1 MEAPAS
7 PAAMM
12 RRVDFETEEWIP
24 PHRPLSEEMTMKSLR
39 FETSSEVEL
48 AKTSDRVIGI

>member
-39 FETSSEVEL
+39 LETSSEVEL
-48 AKTSDRVIGI
+48 AKTSGSVIWI